1 MNEAKSQN
9 ESAEEINFVLLGANN
24 HFRPS
29 ANLFF
34 DSFLAF

>member
-1 MNEAKSQN
+1 MKAPS
-9 ESAEEINFVLLGANN
+9 EEINFVLLGAGANN